1 MQVQFDFD
9 SRDVYDTF
17 LKPNR
22 DLEACCGVNREFLP
36 GTTDLVVLVSV
47 SRTQFLSLA
56 IAPSLKPDSTEYT
69 LELKL
74 FLL

>member
-47 SRTQFLSLA
+47 SRTQFFE
-56 IAPSLKPDSTEYT
+56 PSDCAVIKARLHGIQ
-69 LELKL
+69 LKL
-74 FLL
+74 FLP